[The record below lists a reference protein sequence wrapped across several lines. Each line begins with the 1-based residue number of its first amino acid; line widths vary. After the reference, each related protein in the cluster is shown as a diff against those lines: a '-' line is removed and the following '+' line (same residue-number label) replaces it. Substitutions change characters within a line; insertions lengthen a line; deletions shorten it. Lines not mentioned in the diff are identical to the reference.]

1 MLGGPPEEEI
11 TATFDTDV
19 AVVGSGFGGSVTA
32 LRLSEKGYRVTVLEA
47 GRRWS
52 PDTLPRTNWNL
63 RRYLWFPRLGLRGF
77 QRLTLLRNVFVL
89 SGAAVGGGSIVYAN
103 TLYEPLPA
111 AFDDPAWAQITDW
124 RTELAPHYDQARR
137 MLGVTTCRGDSPADR
152 VLARV
157 AERMGV
163 ADSFH
168 PAHVGVWLGEPGR
181 RVPDPYFGGAGPDR
195 VGCIECGGCMVG
207 CRFEAKNSLDRNYLY
222 LAEKL
227 GAEVRAETEVVD
239 LEPLAGG
246 GYRLVTD
253 RPGAVLR
260 HRRRTVTAAQ
270 VVLAAGALGTLRL
283 LHRWRAA
290 GRLPHLSDR
299 LGTMVRTNSEAI
311 VGAVASASD
320 PVDYSQ
326 GLAITSSIHVDDHTH
341 IEPVRYPAGS
351 NAMGLLAT
359 LMVDGGGPIP
369 RPVRFLLTALTHPV
383 AFVRSL
389 SVRDWARRT
398 VILLVMQSRDNSLVT
413 FLRRGRLTTRQGHGQ
428 PNPTWIP
435 EANRAARLA
444 AAEIGGMAVG
454 SIFEALANIPTT
466 AHLIGGCPIGTTP
479 DDGVVDPYH
488 RVFGHRGLHVV
499 DGSTVTANLGAN
511 PALTIAALAERAM
524 SLRPNAGDPDP
535 RPPLGE
541 PYRPIPPVPPR
552 NPAVPADAPAALRWS

>member
-1 MLGGPPEEEI
+1 MLGGPPEEEF

-32 LRLSEKGYRVTVLEA
+32 LRLAEKGYRVTVLEA

-63 RRYLWFPRLGLRGF
+63 RRYLWFPRLGLHGF

-103 TLYEPLPA
+103 TLYQPLPA

-168 PAHVGVWLGEPGR
+168 PADVGVWLGEPGR

-222 LAEKL
+222 LAERL
-227 GAEVRAETEVVD
+227 GAEIRAETEVVD

-283 LHRWRAA
+283 LHRWGAA

-466 AHLIGGCPIGTTP
+466 AHLIGGCPIATTP

-499 DGSTVTANLGAN
+499 DGSTVTVNLGAN
-511 PALTIAALAERAM
+511 PALTITALAERAM
-524 SLRPNAGDPDP
+524 SLWPNAGEPDP

>member
-157 AERMGV
+157 AERMGM

-168 PAHVGVWLGEPGR
+168 PADVGVWLGEPGR